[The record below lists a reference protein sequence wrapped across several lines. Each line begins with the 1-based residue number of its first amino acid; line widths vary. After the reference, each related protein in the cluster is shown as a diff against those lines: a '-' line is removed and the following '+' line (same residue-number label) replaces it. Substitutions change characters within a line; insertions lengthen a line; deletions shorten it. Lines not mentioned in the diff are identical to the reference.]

1 MESQEWWD
9 RLTLVD
15 KKEMVSKYL
24 LVNRTINFLTQ
35 RDIRVMYECNSRDN
49 LN

>member
-1 MESQEWWD
+1 MESEEWWD
-9 RLTLVD
+9 KLTLVD

-24 LVNRTINFLTQ
+24 LENRTINFLTQ
-35 RDIRVMYECNSRDN
+35 KDIRVMYEGNSKDC

>member
-1 MESQEWWD
+1 MESQDWWD
-9 RLTLVD
+9 KLTKIE

-24 LVNRTINFLTQ
+24 SENRTINFLTSK
-35 RDIRVMYECNSRDN
+35 DIRVMYEGEINK